1 MTVVGDLER
10 ERTVASLRRH
20 FVEGRLSLEDLGER
34 AELALGARSRSELRA
49 VLRDLQAPWDDGVE
63 RIGSAARRGMRLVAL
78 LFLAGV
84 WAVMTLGLAIAF
96 AVTLVVFGS
105 SIAVVGAFTAVWAAV
120 SYALWRP
127 WFRWQRRQSTSSSA
141 SLTS

>member
-1 MTVVGDLER
+1 MALVGDVER

-34 AELALGARSRSELRA
+34 AELALGARSRGELRRA
-49 VLRDLQAPWDDGVE
+49 LRDLPKPWQDVE
-63 RIGSAARRGMRLVAL
+63 RLGAVARRGMGIVAL
-78 LFLAGV
+78 FLLVSV
-84 WAVMTLGLAIAF
+84 WAVMTLGVAVAF
-96 AVTLVVFGS
+96 AVTLVVVGS
-105 SIAVVGAFTAVWAAV
+105 SLAVVGAFAAVWTAG

-127 WFRWQRRQSTSSSA
+127 WFRWRRRQSTSSSA